1 MKANTTKQ
9 YPYLGDY
16 YGYTIITSADGL
28 VSNRV
33 YTTIPAPVTMQLSIS
48 LIGELLIESQSK
60 MQRNSYIKNIVDANG
75 DEIYI
80 NGEWQIIQTAPIL
93 GPMGLK
99 AGYKYRAQIISGD
112 I

>member
-9 YPYLGDY
+9 YPYTGDF
-16 YGYTIITSADGL
+16 YGYTVVTSADGTVTETKYNEFFTK
-28 VSNRV
+28 VSMSL
-33 YTTIPAPVTMQLSIS
+33 AIS

-60 MQRNSYIKNIVDANG
+60 MQRNGYVKNIRDANG
-75 DEIYI
+75 DEIYTD
-80 NGEWQIIQTAPIL
+80 GVWQIIQTAPLL

-99 AGYKYRAQIISGD
+99 DGYKYRAQIISGD